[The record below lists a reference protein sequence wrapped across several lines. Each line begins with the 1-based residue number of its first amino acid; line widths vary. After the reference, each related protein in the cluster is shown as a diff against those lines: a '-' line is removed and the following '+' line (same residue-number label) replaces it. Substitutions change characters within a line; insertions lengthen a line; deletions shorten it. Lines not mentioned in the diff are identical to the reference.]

1 MTQHFIKTDSVLDD
15 ILAYKVEFL
24 KARKAE
30 LSEATV
36 RELATRVPAPRD
48 FLGALQ
54 RDTVVLI
61 AEVKKA
67 SPSKGV
73 LIADFDHLR
82 LAKTYAENGAACI
95 SVLTDEQYFQGHL
108 DYLEAIS
115 NTVNIP
121 TLRKDF
127 IIDPYQVYEA
137 RMVGAAAVLLIVAAL
152 SDSQLKDL
160 HDLIIDQQMTPL
172 VEVHNESEMERALK
186 IGAKLIGINNRD
198 LKSFYTDLA
207 VTERLAKM
215 VSDDVTLVAESG
227 MKSVADVVRMGAAGV
242 HAVLIGEGLVTAPNI
257 GEAVM
262 LFSSQMRG

>member
-30 LSEATV
+30 LSEILV
-36 RELATRVPAPRD
+36 RESAARVPTPRD

-54 RDTVVLI
+54 RDTVALI

-67 SPSKGV
+67 SPSKGI
-73 LIADFDHLR
+73 LITDFDHLR
-82 LAKTYAENGAACI
+82 LAKIYAENGASCI
-95 SVLTDEQYFQGHL
+95 SVLTDEQYFQGHR
-108 DYLEAIS
+108 DYLEEIS

-152 SDSQLKDL
+152 SDIQLKDL
-160 HDLIIDQQMTPL
+160 HDLIIEQRMTPL
-172 VEVHNESEMERALK
+172 VEVHNE
-186 IGAKLIGINNRD
+186 
-198 LKSFYTDLA
+198 
-207 VTERLAKM
+207 
-215 VSDDVTLVAESG
+215 
-227 MKSVADVVRMGAAGV
+227 
-242 HAVLIGEGLVTAPNI
+242 
-257 GEAVM
+257 
-262 LFSSQMRG
+262 